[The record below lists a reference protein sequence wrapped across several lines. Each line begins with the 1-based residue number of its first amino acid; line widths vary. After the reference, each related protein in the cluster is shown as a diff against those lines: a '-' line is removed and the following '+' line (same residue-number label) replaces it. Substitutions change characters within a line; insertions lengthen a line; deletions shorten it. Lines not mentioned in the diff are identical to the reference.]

1 MYSGKQFGAKI
12 LATAEADFNELEK
25 ADLGHLTAQISAIC
39 MMNEKPLNDIERKA
53 VSGMISYIAYTQNVG
68 EAFVG
73 EILTSHYGVD
83 TVGALPSRLYQD
95 AIEYLVDLK
104 TDKVVN

>member
-1 MYSGKQFGAKI
+1 MYSGKQFEAKI
-12 LATAEADFNELEK
+12 LATAEADFNEVEK
-25 ADLGHLTAQISAIC
+25 ADLGHLTAQISAMC
-39 MMNEKPLNDIERKA
+39 EVHEKPLNDIERNA
-53 VSGMISYIAYTQNVG
+53 VLGMISYIAYTQNVG

-73 EILTSHYGVD
+73 DILTSHYGVN
-83 TVGALPSRLYQD
+83 TVEALPSRLYQD

>member
-1 MYSGKQFGAKI
+1 MYSGKQFEAKV
-12 LATAEADFNELEK
+12 LTTAEADFIEK
-25 ADLGHLTAQISAIC
+25 ADLGHLAAQLSAMC
-39 MMNEKPLNDIERKA
+39 EANEKPLNDIERNA
-53 VSGMISYIAYTQNVG
+53 VLGMISYIAYTQNVG

-73 EILTSHYGVD
+73 DILTSRYGVN

-104 TDKVVN
+104 TNKIVN